1 MGIKN
6 ARRFRT
12 RLTQT
17 GAKPAGIFVL
27 AGFTYFFIT
36 GRVQK
41 DDISGGIRG
50 GSVGDPLGIQGGSGL
65 KKGDPSQNDPIFL
78 RKTRGS
84 SVRGEKLL

>member
-1 MGIKN
+1 MEKLPLGIKN

-50 GSVGDPLGIQGGSGL
+50 GSTGDPGGIQAQ
-65 KKGDPSQNDPIFL
+65 K
-78 RKTRGS
+78 RGS
-84 SVRGEKLL
+84 EPKRPHFSSENEGIQRPR